1 MIQCGPNDKGA
12 QTMKFDDE
20 LMGELIRFVSSHEV
34 GHTLGLRH
42 NMGASFATPVENLR
56 NKEWVEKHGHTVSIM
71 DYARFNYVAQPE
83 DNISR
88 KGLFPRINDYDLWA
102 IKWGYSYRPE
112 FKNEY
117 EERDALKKETT
128 KVLTD
133 NRKLWFG
140 GEGRNEDPR
149 SQIEDLSDNNMK
161 ANDYGVKN
169 LKRVI
174 AGLPQWTK
182 QENDD
187 YADLV
192 EMYKATLGQ
201 FKRYL
206 GHVTKNI
213 GTKYINNMPGM
224 VPFQPTPA
232 ARQQEAVDYI
242 SRQVF
247 DAPLWLYP
255 EEIVNKVGID
265 ASKDII
271 SRQDQVLTTIMS
283 PGILTNIYNAYA
295 SSEKNYNPATYLDDL
310 FKAVWKPLNNPVE
323 RKNIYR
329 RALQRSYVDRLS
341 SLITST
347 SNEKGAVSLKAN
359 NTDMLLY
366 VVDHLNKVE
375 DYVKKNASAATTKG
389 VNALH
394 YKELLNTIKVL
405 KDKREGKNQ

>member
-1 MIQCGPNDKGA
+1 
-12 QTMKFDDE
+12 
-20 LMGELIRFVSSHEV
+20 
-34 GHTLGLRH
+34 
-42 NMGASFATPVENLR
+42 MGASFATPVENLR

-161 ANDYGVKN
+161 ASDYGVKN

-187 YADLV
+187 YSDLSD
-192 EMYKATLGQ
+192 MYKAVLGQ

-271 SRQDQVLTTIMS
+271 SRQDQVLR
-283 PGILTNIYNAYA
+283 
-295 SSEKNYNPATYLDDL
+295 SE
-310 FKAVWKPLNNPVE
+310 
-323 RKNIYR
+323 
-329 RALQRSYVDRLS
+329 
-341 SLITST
+341 
-347 SNEKGAVSLKAN
+347 
-359 NTDMLLY
+359 
-366 VVDHLNKVE
+366 
-375 DYVKKNASAATTKG
+375 
-389 VNALH
+389 
-394 YKELLNTIKVL
+394 ELV
-405 KDKREGKNQ
+405 